1 MAEKIPGTRLAII
14 PNATHLANMKQP
26 DTFNQIV
33 ASIASE
39 LGKGKQ
45 S

>member
-1 MAEKIPGTRLAII
+1 MGEKIPGTRLAAISY
-14 PNATHLANMKQP
+14 AAHLANLEQP
-26 DTFNQIV
+26 EAFNQIV
-33 ASIASE
+33 AAFASE